1 MSNNANPT
9 KNITRNY
16 GLDLLRCVAMIM
28 IVILHYLDKGGILK
42 PFTSGEAFTPGD
54 YAAWFME
61 ALAIVAVNLYMLM
74 SGYLLSKS
82 SFKVSRLVSLVL
94 KVWLYSVIVGG
105 LGIVLGGP
113 VEPVDTYFV
122 LRLLLP
128 ISMDTYWFMTAYV
141 FFYLLT
147 PVLGIAARAM
157 SRSQLRLLL
166 GGLILFHVIIKSL
179 APATLTADAG
189 GMDAMWYIILYFVAV
204 YIRRFTAWG
213 DGEGAAEGGK
223 RPAAWISFL
232 LYPVGAFL
240 IMGES
245 LVLRGVFLRTGS
257 LSYIIK
263 ISYSYN
269 HILVLLTSV
278 ILFTGFLSVRM
289 PGNIGKVFAL
299 IGKYSLGVY
308 LLHENLSVRYAW
320 EKLLWCGKVSGVASV
335 ILLTLLAALIVFI
348 IGVIIDF
355 CGSFAAF
362 CVLSAL
368 RKTPAGRWFA
378 GLMKKADSVFASA
391 GDGSQGGD

>member
-9 KNITRNY
+9 KNNTRNY
-16 GLDLLRCVAMIM
+16 GLDLLRCIAMIM

-42 PFTSGEAFTPGD
+42 PFTSEEAFTAAD
-54 YAAWFME
+54 ITAWFME

-74 SGYLLSKS
+74 SGYLLYKS
-82 SFKVSRLVSLVL
+82 SFKLSRLISLVI
-94 KVWLYSVIVGG
+94 KVWLYSVIIGV

-113 VEPVDTYFV
+113 IETVDTYFI

-128 ISMDTYWFMTAYV
+128 ISMNTYWFMTAYV

-157 SRSQLRLLL
+157 NKGQLKLVL
-166 GGLILFHVIIKSL
+166 GGLIFFHVIIKSL
-179 APATLTADAG
+179 TPATLTADAG

-213 DGEGAAEGGK
+213 DEAGAGRDAK
-223 RPAAWISFL
+223 RPAAWLSYV
-232 LYPVGAFL
+232 LYVIGALL
-240 IMGES
+240 IMGEA
-245 LVLRGVFLRTGS
+245 LLLRGIFLKTGS

-263 ISYSYN
+263 ISYAYN
-269 HILVLLTSV
+269 HILVLVTS
-278 ILFTGFLSVRM
+278 IALFTGFLAIRIPV
-289 PGNIGKVFAL
+289 KVGQYFG
-299 IGKYSLGVY
+299 IVGKYSLGVY
-308 LLHENLSVRYAW
+308 LLHENLSIRYAW
-320 EKLLWCGKVSGVASV
+320 EKLLGCEKAGGVAGV
-335 ILLTLLAALIVFI
+335 ILMTLMAAIVVFI

-368 RKTPAGRWFA
+368 KKTAVGKSF
-378 GLMKKADSVFASA
+378 GILMKKADSVFS
-391 GDGSQGGD
+391 GSSDSIKDEA